1 MLYAPPTGYLPIH
14 DYVVQKHHQ
23 KKETKRIRLL
33 QLSLQT
39 LNETFLYEYASV
51 VVPNCLEELKRLAS
65 TSNASNKSV
74 EVSFLSFFY
83 FFSNF
88 KNQKKNKIDHILI
101 ILFIPSLSSCLTFY
115 ISSIVS
121 FFFFTDCFHCNLR
134 AAVSFASPFNTP

>member
-1 MLYAPPTGYLPIH
+1 MYPAVTFSGRSNNFGARLFFGGSGTLLYAPPTGYLPIH

-65 TSNASNKSV
+65 LSHPKPSIDVRYQKAEAVYLANLLAQNINRLSATECQQFIDEIERLIAS
-74 EVSFLSFFY
+74 
-83 FFSNF
+83 
-88 KNQKKNKIDHILI
+88 
-101 ILFIPSLSSCLTFY
+101 
-115 ISSIVS
+115 
-121 FFFFTDCFHCNLR
+121 
-134 AAVSFASPFNTP
+134 

>member
-1 MLYAPPTGYLPIH
+1 MYPAVTFSGRSNNFGARLFFGGSGTLLYAPPTGYLPIH

-74 EVSFLSFFY
+74 EVSFCHFLIFGQISKIKKKTMCVNNVCSSVY
-83 FFSNF
+83 
-88 KNQKKNKIDHILI
+88 NQNVYVI
-101 ILFIPSLSSCLTFY
+101 
-115 ISSIVS
+115 
-121 FFFFTDCFHCNLR
+121 
-134 AAVSFASPFNTP
+134 

>member
-1 MLYAPPTGYLPIH
+1 MYPAVTFSGRSNNFGARLFFGGSGTLLYAPPTGYLPIH

-74 EVSFLSFFY
+74 EVSFCHFFY
-83 FFSNF
+83 FWSNF
-88 KNQKKNKIDHILI
+88 KNKKKTKVI
-101 ILFIPSLSSCLTFY
+101 IFTNYFIYSFLSLL
-115 ISSIVS
+115 V
-121 FFFFTDCFHCNLR
+121 
-134 AAVSFASPFNTP
+134 

>member
-1 MLYAPPTGYLPIH
+1 MRFHLIFEFWRYNNFSHTGGMYPAVTFSGRSNNFGARLFFGGSGTLLYAPPTGYLPIH

-74 EVSFLSFFY
+74 EVSFCHFFY
-83 FFSNF
+83 FLSNF
-88 KNQKKNKIDHILI
+88 KK
-101 ILFIPSLSSCLTFY
+101 
-115 ISSIVS
+115 
-121 FFFFTDCFHCNLR
+121 
-134 AAVSFASPFNTP
+134 